1 MYNFTSACQLCT
13 AESYPKDITK
23 PLPVPGLPD
32 VGPERPASN
41 LFVLPKPEIYLNKYE
56 CLASPLEGRWND
68 EFIPRFGFIYDVYEA
83 ADFECCVRL

>member
-1 MYNFTSACQLCT
+1 MYTNFTSACKLCT
-13 AESYPKDITK
+13 AESYPNDITK
-23 PLPVPGLPD
+23 PLLGLPD
-32 VGPERPASN
+32 VGSERPVSN

-56 CLASPLEGRWND
+56 CPASPLEGRWND